1 MYAMA
6 IRQAIRDR
14 RRNPASRRDQ
24 AKWRL
29 QTLAAGWPMGYQAYS
44 SWMYSYTDHQ
54 TAPTFVQLQAT
65 LGCTGG
71 RRCHVTFSAGTFK
84 PPRCTPGDRQWLYV
98 QSSVGNIV
106 QSCNPRYSIFF
117 DYMAI
122 HRSLTKIWEEVLT
135 PDQRVSFMEFLG
147 FLQRTDLS
155 YIKSFVSDA
164 LGTTSIQTPWID
176 DNSRQGLRLW

>member
-1 MYAMA
+1 MYIMYAMA

-54 TAPTFVQLQAT
+54 TTPTFVHLQAT

-84 PPRCTPGDRQWLYV
+84 PPRSTPGIASGCMFRAPWVTLYRAVIPATVFSLTIWLYTGA
-98 QSSVGNIV
+98 S
-106 QSCNPRYSIFF
+106 R
-117 DYMAI
+117 
-122 HRSLTKIWEEVLT
+122 
-135 PDQRVSFMEFLG
+135 
-147 FLQRTDLS
+147 
-155 YIKSFVSDA
+155 KSGRKF
-164 LGTTSIQTPWID
+164 
-176 DNSRQGLRLW
+176 

>member
-1 MYAMA
+1 M
-6 IRQAIRDR
+6 
-14 RRNPASRRDQ
+14 
-24 AKWRL
+24 
-29 QTLAAGWPMGYQAYS
+29 
-44 SWMYSYTDHQ
+44 
-54 TAPTFVQLQAT
+54 
-65 LGCTGG
+65 
-71 RRCHVTFSAGTFK
+71 TFSAGTFK
-84 PPRCTPGDRQWLYV
+84 LPRCTPGDRQWLYV

-106 QSCNPRYSIFF
+106 QSCNPRYSMSCNPRYSIFF

-176 DNSRQGLRLW
+176 DNGMPAFSGVVRMG